1 MRTFGRP
8 ILSVIAGVITH
19 GPWQVVTTDANGFD
33 DPVWLTTLAQVLQL
47 NLNESPFY
55 ANWGIPGY
63 PAVVQQVFPDY
74 YIAQTQ
80 QRFAG
85 RFASLIVAKIN
96 TSQPTYQINVTTHQ
110 GVKLNASIP
119 IPQ

>member
-1 MRTFGRP
+1 VRTYGRP
-8 ILSVIAGVITH
+8 VNRDGTR
-19 GPWQVVTTDANGFD
+19 GPWTEVTTDPNGFD
-33 DPVWLTTLAQVLQL
+33 DMVWLTTLAQVLQL
-47 NLNESPFY
+47 NLNESPFF

-96 TSQPTYQINVTTHQ
+96 TTEPTYQINIVTHQ
-110 GVKLNASIP
+110 GVRLNVSIP
-119 IPQ
+119 VPQ